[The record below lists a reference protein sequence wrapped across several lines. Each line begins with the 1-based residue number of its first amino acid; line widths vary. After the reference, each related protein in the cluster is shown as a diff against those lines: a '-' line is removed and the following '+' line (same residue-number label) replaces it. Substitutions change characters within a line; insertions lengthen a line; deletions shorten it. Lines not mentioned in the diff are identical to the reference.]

1 MSDKFSKT
9 QYSPALFDIT
19 QDIIGGLPLKVIG
32 QWLESEQTHDVALQL
47 LEPYKVRGYSVCS
60 DSAGLTKLTKQKGLL
75 EILAIINQPK
85 EIVYAYGTAIGGQ
98 GVGIWAAD
106 NTQMFYPES
115 VSADT
120 LVSALLTMQDEI
132 MQRCQIKI
140 GLGANYG
147 EFYSLSGGLYGLEA
161 DTIEEI
167 AENHTEGGEVAITQD
182 IYEQFPSGHTFAVTK
197 KGELV
202 TKIGDIFRV
211 TDGPRLSNI
220 QAVNK
225 DYPIPYSESFYADLL
240 AYQDRLTDTAFGQE
254 LTGKY
259 LVQKVVVLIERE
271 SKEAETHE
279 VAMFNNLS
287 LAALMKDVGM
297 RLLPESNGVEIKVAG
312 PIGIYVFD
320 QANDALSFSRS
331 FREELAN
338 GGIACRIGIDAG
350 PVLLFDLAGG
360 GKDIAGMPVNVASKM
375 AQDKGEFGKFY
386 LSSGM
391 KEFVD
396 VSELTEIKYT
406 VSGVE
411 MVIYQG

>member
-120 LVSALLTMQDEI
+120 LISALLTMQDEI
-132 MQRCQIKI
+132 MQRCQIRI

-220 QAVNK
+220 QAVDKN
-225 DYPIPYSESFYADLL
+225 YPIPYSESFYADLL

-297 RLLPESNGVEIKVAG
+297 RLLPENNGVEIKVAG

-320 QANDALSFSRS
+320 QANDALNFSRS

-338 GGIACRIGIDAG
+338 GGVACRIGIDAG
-350 PVLLFDLAGG
+350 SVLLFDLAVG
-360 GKDIAGMPVNVASKM
+360 GKDIAGMPVNIASKM
-375 AQDKGEFGKFY
+375 AQDKGEFGNFY

-396 VSELTEIKYT
+396 VSQLTEIKYT